1 MNIKD
6 IAQKLNMKIIDE
18 DENWIIFKIASNMHI
33 FYLQSKNN
41 QFIVERDLFEY
52 LDSNKLP
59 YSFLLYDSTSRKYYF
74 LDLARKNNWV
84 KSCFDTCNKDE
95 IFLGKQVLNNG
106 VNLEWF
112 INYIK
117 KIS

>member
-41 QFIVERDLFEY
+41 QFIVEWE
-52 LDSNKLP
+52 
-59 YSFLLYDSTSRKYYF
+59 
-74 LDLARKNNWV
+74 
-84 KSCFDTCNKDE
+84 
-95 IFLGKQVLNNG
+95 
-106 VNLEWF
+106 
-112 INYIK
+112 
-117 KIS
+117 